1 MSESSTKST
10 VQKIFI
16 IGSGIAFLGMMIL
29 PMFEMFKEPAP
40 KTQAASSNA
49 NPTEELKKIADGYQ
63 KVLEREPNNPTALQ
77 GLAEVR
83 LKMGDLPGAIP
94 PLEKLVQMYPQETKL
109 KGLLDAIKQQVK
121 TGKAPKEAT
130 QPKK

>member
-1 MSESSTKST
+1 MSANSTKSR

-16 IGSGIAFLGMMIL
+16 IGSGIAFLAMMVL
-29 PMFEMFKEPAP
+29 PMFEVFNQPNP
-40 KTQAASSNA
+40 QTQAASSDT
-49 NPTEELKKIADGYQ
+49 NPTEELKKVADGYQ
-63 KVLEREPNNPTALQ
+63 KVLDREPDNPTALQ

-83 LKMGDLPGAIP
+83 LKMGDLPGAIA
-94 PLEKLVQMYPQETKL
+94 PLEKLVKMYPQETKL

-130 QPKK
+130 QPQK